1 MREALLIEEAEA
13 GEVESPLALLL
24 WTIRERAIRVL
35 GIEPDDFLDWL
46 ESTAPTEISDDAGE
60 DAADRRSRLADA
72 VDELDGMLLTAI
84 EEIPKAEG
92 QEMTPARAEEQLAR
106 LWSTTFS
113 AVAAEQEAWLEEAFV
128 QRGRGIVETVYPDV
142 AERRRLY
149 QYGFTPLVG
158 RRFEA
163 VAPQIRTLIEEAE
176 AYRSAEHT
184 SELQSLMRISY
195 AVFC

>member
-46 ESTAPTEISDDAGE
+46 ESTAPTEISDDARE

-72 VDELDGMLLTAI
+72 VDELDGILLTAI
-84 EEIPKAEG
+84 EEIAKAEE
-92 QEMTPARAEEQLAR
+92 QEMTPARAEEHLAR

-149 QYGFTPLVG
+149 QYGFTSLVG

-163 VAPQIRTLIEEAE
+163 VAPQIRTMIQEARAYGEAE
-176 AYRSAEHT
+176 EIGRASCRERVG
-184 SELQSLMRISY
+184 QD
-195 AVFC
+195 V

>member
-72 VDELDGMLLTAI
+72 VDELDGILLTA
-84 EEIPKAEG
+84 
-92 QEMTPARAEEQLAR
+92 
-106 LWSTTFS
+106 
-113 AVAAEQEAWLEEAFV
+113 
-128 QRGRGIVETVYPDV
+128 
-142 AERRRLY
+142 
-149 QYGFTPLVG
+149 
-158 RRFEA
+158 
-163 VAPQIRTLIEEAE
+163 
-176 AYRSAEHT
+176 RSEEHT

-195 AVFC
+195 AVFCLN

>member
-1 MREALLIEEAEA
+1 MR
-13 GEVESPLALLL
+13 
-24 WTIRERAIRVL
+24 
-35 GIEPDDFLDWL
+35 
-46 ESTAPTEISDDAGE
+46 ISDCSSDVCSS
-60 DAADRRSRLADA
+60 DL
-72 VDELDGMLLTAI
+72 
-84 EEIPKAEG
+84 
-92 QEMTPARAEEQLAR
+92 LAR

-163 VAPQIRTLIEEAE
+163 VAPQIRTLIEED
-176 AYRSAEHT
+176 RKSTRLNSSH
-184 SELQSLMRISY
+184 
-195 AVFC
+195 

>member
-72 VDELDGMLLTAI
+72 VDELDGILLTAI
-84 EEIPKAEG
+84 EEIAKAEE
-92 QEMTPARAEEQLAR
+92 QEMTPARAEEHMER
-106 LWSTTFS
+106 LWSTTFN
-113 AVAAEQEAWLEEAFV
+113 AVAAEQEAWHAEAFV
-128 QRGRGIVETVYPDV
+128 QRRS
-142 AERRRLY
+142 AERR
-149 QYGFTPLVG
+149 VG
-158 RRFEA
+158 DEWGSTGK
-163 VAPQIRTLIEEAE
+163 V
-176 AYRSAEHT
+176 
-184 SELQSLMRISY
+184 
-195 AVFC
+195 